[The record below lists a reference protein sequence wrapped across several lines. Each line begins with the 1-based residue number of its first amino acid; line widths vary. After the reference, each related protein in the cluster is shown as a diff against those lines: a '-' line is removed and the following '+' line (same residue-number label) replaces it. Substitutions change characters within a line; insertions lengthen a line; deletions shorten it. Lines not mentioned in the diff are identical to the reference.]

1 MNFKQWLLSEE
12 IFPNKTATVYHR
24 TKYISSISDIL
35 KSGFRTGSGCL
46 YGCGL
51 YTTFSLADQF
61 KEYMV
66 SQYGNYI
73 VKFKVT
79 NLNEY
84 LICQL
89 SVAQQILGVKYKI
102 SYQFKSFNIEVP
114 QEVLD
119 DFDEMQLKSTY
130 SSDLALD
137 IHNNWHPKIESSKCK
152 GMIYR
157 GKRDGYSLVKYE
169 PVEDGTI
176 TMLAYAE
183 VPLNDFEKFNSL
195 SRNEGWTTSTKTAKI
210 KSVYSLPVN
219 KEKHGDIVD
228 PKDEFYKNLFYA
240 KDISHMARK
249 IGKEAMNSLSDAQVY
264 QLVDKDKD
272 TDNTINAIIKYK
284 KNLTS
289 TNVHDLLSHAKDIK
303 KVAETLG
310 EENISKLEDKH
321 VSYLFDKLGSKFMSV
336 LMQYKKELSSNDV
349 YTLLSYTR
357 DKEKLAE
364 TLGEENISKL
374 SGANVNDLF
383 KHSIKFSIPPNLK
396 KEKASFEEI
405 LNILLKYKNNLS
417 DVDVSNI
424 LYFSTKKYDDDEV
437 IYDIIQNLKDKNQDI
452 SERNVYGFLYYSK
465 DREKLAE
472 TLGAENIS
480 KLNYDYIYKLID
492 NPISQNVKNQFASI
506 LNRYHK
512 NKTPEISKI
521 IIDNLPKSR
530 FVEA

>member
-1 MNFKQWLLSEE
+1 
-12 IFPNKTATVYHR
+12 
-24 TKYISSISDIL
+24 
-35 KSGFRTGSGCL
+35 
-46 YGCGL
+46 
-51 YTTFSLADQF
+51 
-61 KEYMV
+61 
-66 SQYGNYI
+66 
-73 VKFKVT
+73 
-79 NLNEY
+79 
-84 LICQL
+84 
-89 SVAQQILGVKYKI
+89 
-102 SYQFKSFNIEVP
+102 
-114 QEVLD
+114 
-119 DFDEMQLKSTY
+119 
-130 SSDLALD
+130 
-137 IHNNWHPKIESSKCK
+137 
-152 GMIYR
+152 
-157 GKRDGYSLVKYE
+157 
-169 PVEDGTI
+169 
-176 TMLAYAE
+176 
-183 VPLNDFEKFNSL
+183 
-195 SRNEGWTTSTKTAKI
+195 
-210 KSVYSLPVN
+210 
-219 KEKHGDIVD
+219 
-228 PKDEFYKNLFYA
+228 
-240 KDISHMARK
+240 
-249 IGKEAMNSLSDAQVY
+249 
-264 QLVDKDKD
+264 
-272 TDNTINAIIKYK
+272 
-284 KNLTS
+284 
-289 TNVHDLLSHAKDIK
+289 
-303 KVAETLG
+303 
-310 EENISKLEDKH
+310 
-321 VSYLFDKLGSKFMSV
+321 MSV

-396 KEKASFEEI
+396 KEKASFEEN
-405 LNILLKYKNNLS
+405 LNILIKYKNNLS